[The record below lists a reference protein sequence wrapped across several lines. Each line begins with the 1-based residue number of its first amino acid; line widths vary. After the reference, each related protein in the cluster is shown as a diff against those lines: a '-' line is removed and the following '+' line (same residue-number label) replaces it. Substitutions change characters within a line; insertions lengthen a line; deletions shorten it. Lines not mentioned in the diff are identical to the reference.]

1 MTLPVKY
8 YANTMQ
14 GAPQLT
20 NDWGCMTA
28 LLDAVLVTG
37 FNLKTI
43 ETLTSAAGVATANSP
58 AGHLYWVGQVLAISG
73 ADQNEYN
80 GEVRVVAVTTST
92 FTYAITGTPV
102 SPATGASITSKVAPL
117 GWEIAF
123 TATNKRAYRNK
134 NVLSNRPYLR
144 VDDSCDP
151 AYTTTYAKKA
161 KVTMA
166 QGMSDIDTFVGARAP
181 FDSAYPTRNEVATG
195 SGAGVYDG
203 WYKWYYARSDGNAYD
218 HYGASVFN
226 RPWTLVGD
234 DRGFYIFNDT
244 WSSGGLGGKCFTDFE
259 SYRSADGFNTLLCA
273 QETYQPASMASS
285 TYDSEGYQ
293 SADWRSRFPRTLD
306 GTGKILMRSYL
317 QIGNN
322 VNPSF
327 TSLNTNMET
336 GEIARVL
343 GMHAGDQLLGREA
356 FLFGAQHDR
365 CAMGVVG
372 ADEPAFVA
380 AHFLEAGPDVGLDV
394 LDQVAEM
401 DCAIGIGERA
411 GNEDLAGHDTVFP
424 GAGGDRM
431 ACRI

>member
-43 ETLTSAAGVATANSP
+43 ETLTSVAGVATASIP

-80 GEVRVVAVTTST
+80 GEVRVIAVTTST

-123 TATNKRAYRNK
+123 TATNKRAYRSK

-181 FDSAYPTRNEVATG
+181 FDSAYPTRNEIATG

-273 QETYQPASMASS
+273 QEAYNYASIPSS
-285 TYDSEGYQ
+285 SYDSEGYQ
-293 SADWRSRFPRTLD
+293 SSDWRSRFPRTLD
-306 GTGKILMRSYL
+306 GVGKILMRSYL

-322 VNPSF
+322 VSASF
-327 TSLNTNMET
+327 TSLNTNNGQTTSGYST
-336 GEIARVL
+336 GISW
-343 GMHAGDQLLGREA
+343 
-356 FLFGAQHDR
+356 
-365 CAMGVVG
+365 
-372 ADEPAFVA
+372 PN
-380 AHFLEAGPDVGLDV
+380 GPDYSMILHPTLLRESSHLRGRMPGMFWVHNDSPSFNHLDTISG
-394 LDQVAEM
+394 VAGYPGRTFLLLKV
-401 DCAIGIGERA
+401 AHGVSS
-411 GNEDLAGHDTVFP
+411 GNYTATLAYDITGP
-424 GAGGDRM
+424 WW
-431 ACRI
+431 

>member
-8 YANTMQ
+8 YSSTMQ

-28 LLDAVLVTG
+28 LLDALLITG

-43 ETLTSAAGVATANSP
+43 ANLTSAAGVATASIP
-58 AGHLYWVGQVLAISG
+58 AGHLYWVGQVLSIAG

-80 GEVRVVAVTTST
+80 GEVRVIAVTTST

-117 GWEIAF
+117 GWDIAF
-123 TATNKRAYRNK
+123 TATNKRAYRSK

-144 VDDSCDP
+144 VDDGCDP

-181 FDSAYPTRNEVATG
+181 FDSAFPTRNEVATG
-195 SGAGVYDG
+195 SGAGVYHG
-203 WYKWYYARSDGNAYD
+203 WYKWYYARAGGNGHDQYGPVAYI
-218 HYGASVFN
+218 

-234 DRGFYIFNDT
+234 DRGFYLFNEGMD
-244 WSSGGLGGKCFTDFE
+244 SGGLGGKCFTDFE
-259 SYRSADGFNTLLCA
+259 SYRSADGFNTLLCG
-273 QETYQPASMASS
+273 QDTYLPANMHASS
-285 TYDSEGYQ
+285 MDSEGYQ
-293 SADWRSRFPRTLD
+293 SSDWRSRFPRTLD
-306 GTGKILMRSYL
+306 GTGKVLMRSYL

-327 TSLNTNMET
+327 TSLNTNNGQTTSGYST
-336 GEIARVL
+336 GISW
-343 GMHAGDQLLGREA
+343 
-356 FLFGAQHDR
+356 
-365 CAMGVVG
+365 
-372 ADEPAFVA
+372 PN
-380 AHFLEAGPDVGLDV
+380 GPDYSMILHPTLLRESSHLRGRMPGMFWVHNDSPSFNHLDTITG
-394 LDQVAEM
+394 VAGYPGRTFLLLKV
-401 DCAIGIGERA
+401 AHGVSG
-411 GNEDLAGHDTVFP
+411 GNYTATLAYDITGP
-424 GAGGDRM
+424 WW
-431 ACRI
+431 

>member
-8 YANTMQ
+8 YSNTMQ

-28 LLDAVLVTG
+28 LLDAVLITG

-43 ETLTSAAGVATANSP
+43 ETLTGDTGVATANIP
-58 AGHLYWVGQVLAISG
+58 AGHLYWVGQVLSISG

-117 GWEIAF
+117 GWEIAL
-123 TATNKRAYRNK
+123 TATNKRAYRSK

-144 VDDSCDP
+144 VDDSCDS
-151 AYTTTYAKKA
+151 AYAATYAKKA

-166 QGMSDIDTFVGARAP
+166 QGMSDIDTFVGSRAP

-203 WYKWYYARSDGNAYD
+203 WYKWYYARAGGNGHDQYDPVAY
-218 HYGASVFN
+218 N

-234 DRGFYIFNDT
+234 DRGFYLFNEGMD
-244 WSSGGLGGKCFTDFE
+244 SGGLGGKCFTDFE

-273 QETYQPASMASS
+273 QDTYQPANTHASNI
-285 TYDSEGYQ
+285 DGEGY
-293 SADWRSRFPRTLD
+293 SSSDWRSRFPRTLD
-306 GTGKILMRSYL
+306 GTGKVLMRGYL

-322 VNPSF
+322 VSPSF
-327 TSLNTNMET
+327 TSLNTNNGQTTSGYST
-336 GEIARVL
+336 GISW
-343 GMHAGDQLLGREA
+343 
-356 FLFGAQHDR
+356 
-365 CAMGVVG
+365 
-372 ADEPAFVA
+372 PN
-380 AHFLEAGPDVGLDV
+380 GPDYSMILHPTLLHETSHLRGRMPGMFWVHNDSPSFNHLDTISGVAGYPGRTFV
-394 LDQVAEM
+394 LIKVAH
-401 DCAIGIGERA
+401 GVSGSNYT
-411 GNEDLAGHDTVFP
+411 GTLAFDITGP
-424 GAGGDRM
+424 WW
-431 ACRI
+431 

>member
-8 YANTMQ
+8 YSNTMQ

-28 LLDAVLVTG
+28 LLDAVLITG

-43 ETLTSAAGVATANSP
+43 ETLTGDTGVATANIP
-58 AGHLYWVGQVLAISG
+58 AGHLYWVGQVLSISG

-117 GWEIAF
+117 GWEIAL
-123 TATNKRAYRNK
+123 TATNKRAYRSK

-144 VDDSCDP
+144 VDDSCDS
-151 AYTTTYAKKA
+151 AYAATYAKKA

-166 QGMSDIDTFVGARAP
+166 QGMSDIDTFVGSRAP

-195 SGAGVYDG
+195 SGADVYDG
-203 WYKWYYARSDGNAYD
+203 WYKWYYARAGGNGHDQYDPVAY
-218 HYGASVFN
+218 N

-234 DRGFYIFNDT
+234 DRGFYLFNEGMD
-244 WSSGGLGGKCFTDFE
+244 SGGLGGKCFTDFE

-273 QETYQPASMASS
+273 QDTYQPANTHASNI
-285 TYDSEGYQ
+285 DGEGY
-293 SADWRSRFPRTLD
+293 SSSDWRSRFPRTLD
-306 GTGKILMRSYL
+306 GTGKVLMRGYL

-322 VNPSF
+322 VSPSF
-327 TSLNTNMET
+327 TSLNTNNGQTTSGYST
-336 GEIARVL
+336 GISW
-343 GMHAGDQLLGREA
+343 
-356 FLFGAQHDR
+356 
-365 CAMGVVG
+365 
-372 ADEPAFVA
+372 PN
-380 AHFLEAGPDVGLDV
+380 GPDYSMILHPTLLHETSHLRGRMPGMFWVHNDSPSFNHLDTISGVAGYPGRTFV
-394 LDQVAEM
+394 LIKVAH
-401 DCAIGIGERA
+401 GVSGSNYT
-411 GNEDLAGHDTVFP
+411 GTLAFDITGP
-424 GAGGDRM
+424 WW
-431 ACRI
+431 

>member
-20 NDWGCMTA
+20 NDWGSMTA

-37 FNLKTI
+37 FNIKTI
-43 ETLTSAAGVATANSP
+43 ANLTSADGIATASVP

-73 ADQNEYN
+73 ADQSEYN

-102 SPATGASITSKVAPL
+102 SPATGASITSKVASL

-123 TATNKRAYRNK
+123 TATNKRAYRSK

-144 VDDSCDP
+144 VDDSLDP

-181 FDSAYPTRNEVATG
+181 FDPDNPSKNEVASG
-195 SGAGVYDG
+195 SGNTVVDG
-203 WYKWYYARSDGNAYD
+203 WYKWYYARAGNNENDQYSPAAY
-218 HYGASVFN
+218 N

-234 DRGFYIFNDT
+234 DRGFYLFNEGVD
-244 WSSGGLGGKCFTDFE
+244 SGGLGGKCFTDFE
-259 SYRSADGFNTLLCA
+259 SYRSADGFNTLLSA
-273 QETYQPASMASS
+273 QVVYMPANAHPSDVNGEGFYSS
-285 TYDSEGYQ
+285 
-293 SADWRSRFPRTLD
+293 DWTSRFPRTLD
-306 GTGKILMRSYL
+306 GTGKILMRSFL

-322 VNPSF
+322 VSASF
-327 TSLNTNMET
+327 TSLNTNNGQTTSGYST
-336 GEIARVL
+336 GISW
-343 GMHAGDQLLGREA
+343 
-356 FLFGAQHDR
+356 
-365 CAMGVVG
+365 
-372 ADEPAFVA
+372 PN
-380 AHFLEAGPDVGLDV
+380 GPDYSMILHPTLLHETSHLRGKMPGMFWVHNDSPSFNHLDTISSVSGYPGRTFLLLKVAHGVGS
-394 LDQVAEM
+394 ANYTAM
-401 DCAIGIGERA
+401 
-411 GNEDLAGHDTVFP
+411 LAFDITGP
-424 GAGGDRM
+424 WW
-431 ACRI
+431 